1 MLRDLRNYI
10 MEDDF
15 MVNYVDNKV
24 DVVNYLSIDHF
35 DDDKIMIRYKEGLLV
50 IKGEGL
56 TISKLLKDEVLI
68 SGVIKGLEFR

>member
-10 MEDDF
+10 MEEDF
-15 MVNYVDNKV
+15 RVNYVKNKV

-35 DDDKIMIRYKEGLLV
+35 ENNKIMIRYKEGLLV
-50 IKGEGL
+50 VIGSDL

-68 SGVIKGLEFR
+68 SGVIKEIEFR